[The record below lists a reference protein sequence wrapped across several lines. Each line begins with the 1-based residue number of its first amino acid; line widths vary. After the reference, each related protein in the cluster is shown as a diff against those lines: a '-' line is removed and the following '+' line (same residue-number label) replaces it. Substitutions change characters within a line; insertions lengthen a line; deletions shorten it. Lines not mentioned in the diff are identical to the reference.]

1 MKSLCLNVELEG
13 HDMQPIS
20 EDEGVVEKKDDD
32 SDQALF
38 DAIAADAKLSEE
50 ESDKALDDIAAE
62 LGELM
67 GEVERNDNEGASLL
81 DDETDGSVGADANT
95 EENEL
100 IGDGEEL

>member
-1 MKSLCLNVELEG
+1 MSIDYSENLIREPAEREQLLSVS
-13 HDMQPIS
+13 PIS

-67 GEVERNDNEGASLL
+67 GDSSNDDTTN
-81 DDETDGSVGADANT
+81 D
-95 EENEL
+95 L
-100 IGDGEEL
+100 IGGEE

>member
-1 MKSLCLNVELEG
+1 MCIR
-13 HDMQPIS
+13 DRPIS

-50 ESDKALDDIAAE
+50 ESDKALDDIAAA

-67 GEVERNDNEGASLL
+67 GDSSNDDTTN
-81 DDETDGSVGADANT
+81 D
-95 EENEL
+95 L
-100 IGDGEEL
+100 IGGEE